1 MSDEIAI
8 CPSCGGRFNPVRDNH
23 RFTYCFYGCQRRAAQ
38 YKYDHG
44 TIDGFKVKVIVGSAA
59 WRELNDQRVAR
70 DKLMARRD
78 AEYAKLGT
86 RVTVEVRDLRDSELG
101 CIMRVETRGQRCIG
115 WRSCGHVSHT

>member
-8 CPSCGGRFNPVRDNH
+8 CPSCGGRFNPVRGNH
-23 RFTYCFYGCQRRAAQ
+23 RLTYCFYGCQRRAVQ

-44 TIDGFKVKVIVGSAA
+44 TLDGLKVKVIVGSAA
-59 WRELNDQRVAR
+59 WRELNDPHVACANR
-70 DKLMARRD
+70 LARRD

-86 RVTVEVRDLRDSELG
+86 RVVVDCVKTTDGRTLV
-101 CIMRVETRGQRCIG
+101 VETRGQRCIG